1 MVIRQVAASEFE
13 RLYNLLDGRDE
24 IRVIDRADAA
34 ADAAPAS
41 RKSFVEF
48 DGRVVAAGLGPL
60 VDVLARF
67 LPMLGFV
74 EKLPNASVDIDAGTR
89 ESMAAFTALAGNQ
102 QQTSVTITVPGTL
115 GFKVV
120 AELKREYVISAEWD
134 LDATAFVR
142 VQRVLRDD
150 EVVVVGDATG
160 GMLAMVPAEKRE
172 ELAQSLRSPQAK
184 QLGLDAE
191 LEVSGP
197 AVVVTPIA
205 IFR

>member
-1 MVIRQVAASEFE
+1 
-13 RLYNLLDGRDE
+13 
-24 IRVIDRADAA
+24 
-34 ADAAPAS
+34 
-41 RKSFVEF
+41 
-48 DGRVVAAGLGPL
+48 
-60 VDVLARF
+60 
-67 LPMLGFV
+67 MLGFV